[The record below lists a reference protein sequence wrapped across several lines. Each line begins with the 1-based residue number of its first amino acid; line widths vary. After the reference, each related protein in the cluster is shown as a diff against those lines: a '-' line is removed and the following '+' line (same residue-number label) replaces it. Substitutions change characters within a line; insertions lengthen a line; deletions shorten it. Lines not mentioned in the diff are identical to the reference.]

1 MSMIHLVILA
11 VHLLSTIA
19 KLVRPGGV
27 RTVVA
32 ESLVLK
38 QQLLISSRSRRR
50 APNLNSFDRFVLG
63 LGSLFVTPSRIP
75 KLAVILKPGTL
86 LRFHEALKKRK
97 YRWLFSSGGHRR
109 PGPKGPSKELIDAIV
124 EFKRRNPRVGCPR
137 IAQEIAHAFGID
149 IDKDIVRRVLAKH
162 YRPEAGT
169 DGPSWLSFIG
179 HMKDSLWSVDLF
191 RCESILL
198 RSHWVMVV
206 MDVSRSMALGSAA
219 HSKREALTYITG
231 HRVFAEYLLLVRF
244 EPAPELTIFCGAL
257 VGASLGFLWYNAHP
271 AEIFMGD
278 VGSLALGG
286 ALATVA
292 ILIKQELLLVI
303 VGGVFVLE
311 AASVVIQVVSFKF
324 RGKRVFKMAPL
335 HHHFE
340 LSGWEEPKVITRFL
354 IIAILFALFSL
365 TTLKLR

>member
-75 KLAVILKPGTL
+75 KLAVILKPRTL

-137 IAQEIAHAFGID
+137 IAQEIAHAFGPPGAGETLST
-149 IDKDIVRRVLAKH
+149 RSGNRWSVLAEF
-162 YRPEAGT
+162 YRAYEGQPVERRFVSLRIDTPAQPLGHGG
-169 DGPSWLSFIG
+169 DGRVHTP
-179 HMKDSLWSVDLF
+179 DRRLW
-191 RCESILL
+191 R
-198 RSHWVMVV
+198 
-206 MDVSRSMALGSAA
+206 
-219 HSKREALTYITG
+219 
-231 HRVFAEYLLLVRF
+231 
-244 EPAPELTIFCGAL
+244 
-257 VGASLGFLWYNAHP
+257 
-271 AEIFMGD
+271 
-278 VGSLALGG
+278 
-286 ALATVA
+286 
-292 ILIKQELLLVI
+292 
-303 VGGVFVLE
+303 
-311 AASVVIQVVSFKF
+311 
-324 RGKRVFKMAPL
+324 
-335 HHHFE
+335 
-340 LSGWEEPKVITRFL
+340 
-354 IIAILFALFSL
+354 
-365 TTLKLR
+365 